1 MNEDAMMS
9 SNAASDRGDPK
20 DLGEG
25 LILRRATL
33 QDVDALSEFNSR
45 IHRPD
50 DSEEPDERVAIWTRD
65 LIERPHPTFNV
76 SDFTLVVDAKTD
88 AIVSSLNLI
97 SQTWSYAGIEFKV
110 GRPELVGTDPQFR
123 GRGLIRAQFE
133 TVHRWSENR
142 GEMLQAI
149 TGIPYYYRI
158 FGYEMVLDL
167 GGGRAGYK
175 PHIPLLKNDQVEP
188 YRIRPAVESDLTFL
202 VELYMQASQR
212 YLVSSVRDE
221 NTWRYELIGK
231 SPNNVNR
238 LEIRIIEA
246 ASGEQ
251 VGYLL
256 HPSHRWG
263 AMMPA
268 TEYEIK
274 PGLSWAAVT
283 PTVIR
288 YLCSIGE
295 EYPTGSGKDQEF
307 AEFGFWLGGEHPVYK
322 VIPDRLPRVRHPY
335 AWYIRVPD
343 LPGFVCHIAAELESR
358 LVDSPL
364 AGYSGELKV
373 TFYRSGLRLVFKE
386 GRLVEVENWQPTP
399 HGHSGDAGFPE
410 LTFLQLVFGYRSLEE
425 LKYAFADCWTT
436 GDHTSALLE
445 ALFPKRASTIWP
457 IS

>member
-1 MNEDAMMS
+1 MNNKID
-9 SNAASDRGDPK
+9 SDQGALK
-20 DLGEG
+20 DLGDG
-25 LILRRATL
+25 LILRRATP
-33 QDVDALSEFNSR
+33 QDIDTLSEFNGR
-45 IHRPD
+45 IHQED
-50 DSEEPDERVAIWTRD
+50 DSQDPDARVAAWTRD
-65 LIERPHPTFNV
+65 LIERPHPTFDV
-76 SDFTLVVDAKTD
+76 GDFTLVVDTKTD

-110 GRPELVGTDPQFR
+110 GRPELVGTDPKFR

-133 TVHRWSENR
+133 TIHTWSEQR

-158 FGYEMVLDL
+158 FGYEMALDL

-175 PHIPLLKNDQVEP
+175 PHIPQLENGQEEP
-188 YRIRPAVESDLTFL
+188 YLVRPAVESDLTFL
-202 VELYMQASQR
+202 VNLYAHANQR
-212 YLVSSVRDE
+212 YLVSCVRDE
-221 NTWRYELIGK
+221 NIWGYELSGK
-231 SPNNVNR
+231 SPDNVNR
-238 LEIRIIEA
+238 LEIRILETTN
-246 ASGEQ
+246 GEP

-295 EYPTGSGKDQEF
+295 EYPTISGKDQEF
-307 AEFGFWLGGEHPVYK
+307 AEFGFWLGEDHPVYK
-322 VIPDRLPRVRHPY
+322 VIPNRLPRVRHPY

-343 LPGFVCHIAAELESR
+343 LPGFIQHISAELESR
-358 LVDSPL
+358 LEDSPL
-364 AGYSGELKV
+364 VGHSGDLKI
-373 TFYRSGLRLVFKE
+373 TFYRSGLRLEFKE
-386 GRLVEVENWQPTP
+386 GRIVTVEDWQPTP
-399 HGHSGDAGFPE
+399 HGHSGDAGFPG
-410 LTFLQLVFGYRSLEE
+410 LTFLQLIFGYRSLEE

-436 GDHTSALLE
+436 GDHTSAILE
-445 ALFPKRASTIWP
+445 ALFPKQVSTIWP